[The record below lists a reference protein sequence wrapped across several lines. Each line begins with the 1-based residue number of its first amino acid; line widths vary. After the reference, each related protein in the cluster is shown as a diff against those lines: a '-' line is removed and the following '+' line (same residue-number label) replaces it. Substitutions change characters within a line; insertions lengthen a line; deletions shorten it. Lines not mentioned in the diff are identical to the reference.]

1 MSCADND
8 QTVNS
13 EPIRATYTFTRDE
26 YLRALRRHYRSRI
39 HVYRDLVLAAF
50 LIVLGAYL
58 VYSSPPNWLFGWF
71 LIALGL
77 ILLLMVAYALV
88 ILPALIFRSDPK
100 LKWEYSLTFDD
111 DKIEFKTNNIDSTL
125 GWQLYHS
132 WLRDDEFYILYHGKR
147 DLSVI
152 PRRVLSHDNSDERF
166 AELLTRKIGPP
177 LTVSYFAQN
186 R

>member
-1 MSCADND
+1 
-8 QTVNS
+8 VNS
-13 EPIRATYTFTRDE
+13 EPIRAIYTYTRDE

-50 LIVLGAYL
+50 FIVLGSYV
-58 VYSSPPNWLFGWF
+58 VYYSPPNWLFGWF
-71 LIALGL
+71 LIVLGMV
-77 ILLLMVAYALV
+77 LLLMVAYALV

-111 DKIEFKTNNIDSTL
+111 DKIEFKTNDIDSTL

-152 PRRVLSHDNSDERF
+152 PRRVLFLDDSDERL
-166 AELLTRKIGPP
+166 AELLQSKIGAPIII
-177 LTVSYFAQN
+177 
-186 R
+186 